1 MKKLILTLTAA
12 MLAVLGAA
20 AQEAAASGDILPF
33 IRIDRNPATT
43 AMAGAGLSSTSAGTD
58 FAYATFGNG
67 AAVPFMDKHFAAG
80 FSYSMWMPS
89 VSKDMRLRGG
99 IAAKVG
105 KVIGLTA
112 GFAYGRQ
119 QPVEVN
125 GNPFRPYDMLLG
137 GGISIAAAKCFSL
150 GANLKYAHQ
159 QFLQNYKLSA
169 INVDF
174 YAQFHW
180 KDFNLAAGVVGVG
193 PKIMAEEQ
201 GVKHSLPASVK
212 LAADYVFYFNIM
224 SLQLALDADYY
235 FSKNYS
241 AAAGFR
247 FGVKDYVYLRG
258 GYRFASKNCVIPSH
272 LALGLSGGY
281 AGVTLSVSYL
291 TLNKE
296 LGNTWLIGLGYSF

>member
-1 MKKLILTLTAA
+1 MRRLILTLTAL
-12 MLAVLGAA
+12 LAVISVS
-20 AQEAAASGDILPF
+20 AQETASSGDILPF

-43 AMAGAGLSSTSAGTD
+43 GMAGAGMSSTSAGTD

-99 IAAKVG
+99 VSAKVG
-105 KVIGLTA
+105 KIIGLTA

-119 QPVEVN
+119 PVLEVN
-125 GNPFRPYDMLLG
+125 GSTFRPYDMLLG
-137 GGISIAAAKCFSL
+137 GGISIAAAPCFSL
-150 GANLKYAHQ
+150 GANLRYAHQ
-159 QFLQNYKLSA
+159 QFLPNYKLSA

-180 KDFNLAAGVVGVG
+180 KDFNLAAGIVSIG
-193 PKIMAEEQ
+193 PKIMAESEEI
-201 GVKHSLPASVK
+201 KYSLPSSVK

-235 FSKNYS
+235 FSKNFS
-241 AAAGFR
+241 AAGGFR
-247 FGVKDYVYLRG
+247 FGVKDYVFLRG
-258 GYRFASKNCVIPSH
+258 GYRYATKNCVIPSH
-272 LALGLSGGY
+272 LALGIGGGY
-281 AGVTLSVSYL
+281 AGVSLTLSYL

>member
-1 MKKLILTLTAA
+1 MRRLILTLTAL
-12 MLAVLGAA
+12 MTVLSAS
-20 AQEAAASGDILPF
+20 AQETAASGDILPF

-43 AMAGAGLSSTSAGTD
+43 GMAGAGMSSTSAGTD

-67 AAVPFMDKHFAAG
+67 AAVPFMDKHLAAG
-80 FSYSMWMPS
+80 FSYTMWMPS
-89 VSKDMRLRGG
+89 VSKDLRLQGG
-99 IAAKVG
+99 VAAKIG

-119 QPVEVN
+119 PALEVD
-125 GNPFRPYDMLLG
+125 GNLFRPYDMMFG
-137 GGISIAAAKCFSL
+137 GGISIAAARCFSL
-150 GANLKYAHQ
+150 GANLRYAHQ

-180 KDFNLAAGVVGVG
+180 KDFNLLAGVVSVG
-193 PKIMAEEQ
+193 PKIMAESLEI
-201 GVKHSLPASVK
+201 KYSLPTSVK
-212 LAADYVFYFNIM
+212 LAADYVFYFDFM

-247 FGVKDYVYLRG
+247 FGVMDYLYLRG

-272 LALGLSGGY
+272 LALGVGGGY
-281 AGVTLSVSYL
+281 AGVTLSLSYL

>member
-1 MKKLILTLTAA
+1 MRRLILTLAA
-12 MLAVLGAA
+12 LTAVLSAP
-20 AQEAAASGDILPF
+20 AQETAASGDILPV

-43 AMAGAGLSSTSAGTD
+43 GMAGAGMSSTSAGTD

-67 AAVPFMDKHFAAG
+67 AAVPFMDKTFAAG
-80 FSYSMWMPS
+80 FSYAMWMPS

-99 IAAKVG
+99 VSAKVG

-119 QPVEVN
+119 PELEVD
-125 GNPFRPYDMLLG
+125 GGGFFRPYDMLLG

-150 GANLKYAHQ
+150 GANLRYAHQ

-169 INVDF
+169 INVDL

-180 KDFNLAAGVVGVG
+180 KDFNLLAGIVSLG
-193 PKIMAEEQ
+193 PKIMAESQEI
-201 GVKHSLPASVK
+201 KYSLPASVK

-247 FGVKDYVYLRG
+247 FGVKDYVYFRG
-258 GYRFASKNCVIPSH
+258 GYRFASKDCVIPSH
-272 LALGLSGGY
+272 LALGVSGGY
-281 AGVTLSVSYL
+281 AGVTLSLSYL